1 MDRDELFALES
12 VSLDI
17 DGRRILDGLDE
28 HLHAGVATAIAGPS
42 GSGKST
48 LLRLLNRLA
57 DPTEGRVLFRG
68 TDVRELDVLSLR
80 RRAVLVP
87 QRATALTDGVAAEVR
102 VAAPAL
108 TDDDVRRLLARVA
121 LDADD
126 LLPRDPRSLSGGE
139 LQRLCIARALAV
151 EPEVLLLDEPTSALD
166 PRAADAVDAVIR
178 GLVADG
184 LSVVLVSHDVRRAAA
199 VADNVL
205 VLHEGRV
212 TARGPAAALD
222 LEHELMYPPDDGH
235 AHDSDD
241 PRGHGPAHARH
252 DHSEPNQDAGQHQHR
267 TAIDSA
273 DDTII
278 WEQP

>member
-1 MDRDELFALES
+1 VDRDELFALES
-12 VSLDI
+12 VSLVI

-28 HLHAGVATAIAGPS
+28 HLHAGVATAVAGPS

-57 DPTEGRVLFRG
+57 EPTDGHVLFRG
-68 TDVRELDVLSLR
+68 TDVRELDVLQLR

-87 QRATALTDGVAAEVR
+87 QRATALTDAVATEVR

-108 TDDDVRRLLARVA
+108 ADDDVRRLLSRVA

-166 PRAADAVDAVIR
+166 PRSADAVDDVIR
-178 GLVADG
+178 GLVGDG

-199 VADNVL
+199 VADDVL

-212 TARGPAAALD
+212 TARGRTSDLD
-222 LEHELMYPPDDGH
+222 LEHELMNPPDDGH
-235 AHDSDD
+235 AHELDD
-241 PRGHGPAHARH
+241 PRGHGTAHVPH
-252 DHSEPNQDAGQHQHR
+252 DHPEVSTTDPTGLDP
-267 TAIDSA
+267 TM
-273 DDTII
+273 